1 MLLTLILLVF
11 VAGGANCN
19 QWVRSYSQPR
29 MLPETAT
36 LDQIVTLVND
46 NANRVQSLQATQ
58 ATLSVPGAPSVAPRI
73 CPQRRPVAYDSA
85 PTVLLTGR
93 N

>member
-1 MLLTLILLVF
+1 MQELDQIRQHKRRTPHAAPMLLTLILLVF

-58 ATLSVPGAPSVAPRI
+58 ATLSVPGAPPLRARLP
-73 CPQRRPVAYDSA
+73 
-85 PTVLLTGR
+85 
-93 N
+93 